1 MINKI
6 EVIAQSWRNIKTL
19 RCETNQ
25 HTSNIKHVGALAHK
39 VQAHWDYP
47 NAASCAKMSSDTSI
61 TSCAIAAARD
71 FSA

>member
-1 MINKI
+1 MINKR

-25 HTSNIKHVGALAHK
+25 HTSTIKHVGALARE

-47 NAASCAKMSSDTSI
+47 NAAS
-61 TSCAIAAARD
+61 
-71 FSA
+71 

>member
-1 MINKI
+1 MINKRK
-6 EVIAQSWRNIKTL
+6 VIAQSWRNIKKL
-19 RCETNQ
+19 RCETKST
-25 HTSNIKHVGALAHK
+25 HLKHVGALAHK